1 MASSTLRSA
10 RRRRA
15 MSEINVVPYID
26 VMLVLLVIFMTTAAF
41 VPTGVVDVPRV
52 GKANTNP
59 AAYIEVQLGKD
70 GKLKLL
76 TQNVT
81 GGKTASSNSQNV
93 ASPDLAAQVQRLRAS
108 YGDLPVVIAGDG
120 SVTYD
125 KVMALV
131 KLMQDQGI
139 AKVSLLVKR

>member
-1 MASSTLRSA
+1 MSSSTLRSS

-41 VPTGVVDVPRV
+41 VPTGVVDVPRA

-59 AAYIEVQLGKD
+59 SAYIEVQLGKD
-70 GKLKLL
+70 GKLKLV
-76 TQNVT
+76 TQNIS
-81 GGKTASSNSQNV
+81 GGKPASSSPQSV
-93 ASPDLAAQVQRLRAS
+93 ASADLAAQVQRLRSS
-108 YGDLPVVIAGDG
+108 YGDVPVVIAGDG

-131 KLMQDQGI
+131 KLMQDQGV

>member
-1 MASSTLRSA
+1 MASSSLRSS

-41 VPTGVVDVPRV
+41 VPTGVVDVPRA

-59 AAYIEVQLGKD
+59 AAYIEIQLGKD
-70 GKLKLL
+70 GKLKLV
-76 TQNVT
+76 TQNVA
-81 GGKTASSNSQNV
+81 GGLNQSVSS
-93 ASPDLAAQVQRLRAS
+93 AELAAQVQRARTS
-108 YGDLPVVIAGDG
+108 YGDIPVVIAGDG

-131 KLMQDQGI
+131 KVMQDQGI

>member
-1 MASSTLRSA
+1 MASPSLRSS

-41 VPTGVVDVPRV
+41 VPTGVVDVPRA

-59 AAYIEVQLGKD
+59 AAYIEIQLGKD
-70 GKLKLL
+70 GKLKLV
-76 TQNVT
+76 TQNVA
-81 GGKTASSNSQNV
+81 GGLNQSVSS
-93 ASPDLAAQVQRLRAS
+93 AELAAQVQRARTS
-108 YGDLPVVIAGDG
+108 YGDIPVVIAGDG

-131 KLMQDQGI
+131 KVMQDQGI